1 MIITQ
6 GLSKVFKIGK
16 KQKQEFTAVDG
27 LSLSLIHI

>member
-1 MIITQ
+1 MIYL

-27 LSLSLIHI
+27 LSCR